1 MAALQRIGGR
11 YTLRERIG
19 AGGMGEV
26 WLARDE
32 GPDGF
37 QKTVVVKRMLPEAA
51 SYLDYFKAEARLV
64 AQLPHQNIT
73 QVLNYFVDEDGQHN
87 IVMEF
92 VEGTDLEEL
101 IFTDRGR
108 LSVDMAVYIAAEV
121 LRGLDFAHSAR
132 IDRAPAG
139 LVHRDVSPHNILV
152 SYGGEVKITDFGI
165 AKAELEYRQK
175 TQGNKFRGK
184 LAYAAPEALEER
196 VDTDRRADLYSLG
209 VVLREMLTKERAF
222 SGTMWQTLVAVRE
235 GNVRP
240 LLEVAPHTPP
250 ALVEVV
256 EKLMHVDRE
265 QRYATAGDA
274 RAALVRAVP
283 DWAIADGPLRDY
295 VRLVTRRRPR
305 LTSPFIN
312 SDGTGAP
319 MVVRE
324 EGSPV
329 PIPTLMKA
337 GPDDSTRLA
346 ACSTTPGRRR
356 ESSTR
361 VLQELAHTT
370 PQGLHDASTHL
381 HGTTGI
387 LDGSLA
393 GGMGERTAPPAVGS
407 AVGDWG
413 RFLVGLGV
421 AFVVSATVLFA
432 VKARRMRQAGEIAR
446 STPTIVVSAPGVV
459 SAPDVVSTP
468 GVVSQAPS
476 VTALAPMPK
485 HPHRKATVD
494 DDAGLGSIV
503 MASGN
508 ADITVDGTYA
518 GHTPL
523 HYTIAP
529 GLHRVTLFDTRTFA
543 RTSVE
548 VTVAAGHASKVGF
561 EPR

>member
-1 MAALQRIGGR
+1 MASLQRIGGR

-73 QVLNYFVDEDGQHN
+73 QVLNYFIDEDGQHN

-101 IFTDRGR
+101 IFTERGR

-152 SYGGEVKITDFGI
+152 SYGGEVKLTDFGI

-175 TQGNKFRGK
+175 TEGNKFRGK
-184 LAYAAPEALEER
+184 LAYAPPEALEEK

-235 GNVRP
+235 GNLPP

-250 ALVEVV
+250 ALAEVIA
-256 EKLMHVDRE
+256 KLMHVDRD
-265 QRYATAGDA
+265 QRYATAGEA
-274 RAALVRAVP
+274 RTALVRAVP

-295 VRLVTRRRPR
+295 VRLVTRRKPR

-324 EGSPV
+324 EGSPL
-329 PIPTLMKA
+329 PIPTLIKA
-337 GPDDSTRLA
+337 GPEDSTRLGVPTA
-346 ACSTTPGRRR
+346 PVHRRQDL
-356 ESSTR
+356 STR
-361 VLQELAHTT
+361 VLPELAHTM
-370 PQGLHDASTHL
+370 PEGLHDASTHL

-387 LDGSLA
+387 LDGPLA
-393 GGMGERTAPPAVGS
+393 GRTGDRTAPPAERS
-407 AVGDWG
+407 SVGDWG

-432 VKARRMRQAGEIAR
+432 VKARHMRQAAELAAEKA
-446 STPTIVVSAPGVV
+446 PVVAVAPPAPVV
-459 SAPDVVSTP
+459 VPPAAP
-468 GVVSQAPS
+468 
-476 VTALAPMPK
+476 PK
-485 HPHRKATVD
+485 HTHHRAAVD
-494 DDAGLGSIV
+494 DDAGLGTIV

-508 ADITVDGTYA
+508 ADVTVDGTYA

-523 HYTIAP
+523 RYTIAP
-529 GLHRVTLFDTRTFA
+529 GTHRVTLFDTKTFA
-543 RTSVE
+543 RMSVQVQ
-548 VTVAAGHASKVGF
+548 VTAGHASKVGF
-561 EPR
+561 DSP